1 MYSLGMEW
9 LNYHHLFY
17 FWTVAREGSIARASK
32 ELRLAQPTI
41 SGQLRDLETWAGG
54 KVFQKAGRNLVM
66 TELGQVLYGYA
77 EEIFTLG
84 RELTDTVRGRPIGRP
99 LRFVVGIAD
108 VLPKL
113 IAYRLLA
120 PALRLSQP
128 VRIVCREDTSEQL
141 LAQLVLH
148 ELDLVLS
155 DAPINPALKVR
166 GYSHLLGECGTTFF
180 AEPGLAARLRQDFP
194 KSLDG
199 APFLMPGE
207 QTQAR
212 RGLEQWFERQGIR
225 PQVVGEFKD
234 RALLNVF
241 GEAGVGVFAE
251 AGVVE
256 KKIRAQYGVGVVGRS
271 RDIREQFYAIRG
283 ERKLVHPAAVAIS
296 EAAPNELFRGRR
308 SKKN

>member
-1 MYSLGMEW
+1 MYARGMEW

-41 SGQLRDLETWAGG
+41 SGQLRALEGWAGG

-66 TELGQVLYGYA
+66 TDLGRVLYGYA
-77 EEIFTLG
+77 EDIFTLG
-84 RELTDTVRGRPIGRP
+84 RELTDTLRGRPTGRP

-120 PALRLSQP
+120 PALRLNQP
-128 VRIVCREDTSEQL
+128 VHIVCHEDTSEQL
-141 LAQLVLH
+141 LARLALH
-148 ELDLVLS
+148 EMDLVLS

-166 GYSHLLGECGTTFF
+166 GYSDLLGECGTTFF
-180 AEPGLAARLRQDFP
+180 AEPRLAARLRRDFP

-212 RGLEQWFERQGIR
+212 RALEQWFERQSIR
-225 PQVVGEFKD
+225 PDVVGEFKD

-241 GEAGVGVFAE
+241 GGAGIGVFAE
-251 AGVVE
+251 ASALEQQIREQHGVE
-256 KKIRAQYGVGVVGRS
+256 VVGRS
-271 RDIREQFYAIRG
+271 RGIREQFYAIRV
-283 ERKLVHPAAVAIS
+283 ERKLQHPAAVAIS
-296 EAAPNELFRGRR
+296 EAAPNELFRRR
-308 SKKN
+308 RIES